1 MSESKQSTTA
11 EKIATDQVPIVRE
24 NISVAAAESFVTEH
38 TGPWESLSYIYVV
51 DQSQILVGVL
61 SMKELFNADPQQTL
75 SAVMKTNLI
84 KATAN
89 QDREEAAHLALRHQL
104 KSIPVVAAGGV
115 FVGAITEKQIL
126 ETMYQ
131 EKNEDLFRLAGVS
144 RQPAATDRVLEMP
157 ILKSLRHRL
166 PWLVI
171 GLVGGIL
178 AATIISFFEETLQA
192 NLILASFIPLL
203 VYISDAVGT
212 QMEAFIIRDHALEPK
227 LNFSKYFWRQFWI
240 VVLLAALLGGA
251 LFIFSVL
258 TYQDINLAIVLAAA
272 LFVAVISAVFTGLL
286 IPYIF
291 IKLRF
296 DPANASGPIA
306 TIIQDL
312 LSVVIYFSIAS
323 LVLI

>member
-1 MSESKQSTTA
+1 MPTPNQFTA
-11 EKIATDQVPIVRE
+11 GKIATDQVPIVRE
-24 NISVAAAESFVTEH
+24 NISVAQAESFVTEH
-38 TGPWESLSYIYVV
+38 TGPWESLSYIYII
-51 DQSQILVGVL
+51 DQSRRLVGVL
-61 SMKELFNADPQQTL
+61 SMKELFNANPQQSL
-75 SAVMKTNLI
+75 SAVMKTKLI
-84 KATAN
+84 TAMAN
-89 QDREEAAHLALRHQL
+89 QDREEAAHLALRHKI
-104 KSIPVVAAGGV
+104 KSIPVVSAAGV
-115 FVGAITEKQIL
+115 FLGAITEKQIL
-126 ETMYQ
+126 ETMYR
-131 EKNEDLFRLAGVS
+131 EKDEDLFRLAGVS

-157 ILKSLRHRL
+157 IWKSLRHRL

-171 GLVGGIL
+171 GLAGGIF

-240 VVLLAALLGGA
+240 VVLLAALLGAA
-251 LFIFSVL
+251 LFIFTFF
-258 TYQDINLAIVLAAA
+258 TYQDLRIAIVLASA
-272 LFVAVISAVFTGLL
+272 LFAAVISAVFTGLL

-312 LSVVIYFSIAS
+312 LSIVIYFSIAA
-323 LVLI
+323 LVLM